1 MTTEQ
6 RRKIEN
12 LTHEE
17 VEQLSKRMGDEIREM
32 VDQVVIKANKKL
44 NKIGLTT
51 KMQIVI
57 EELKNN

>member
-1 MTTEQ
+1 MTEEQ
-6 RRKIEN
+6 KRKFEN

-17 VEQLSKRMGDEIREM
+17 AEQLSKRMGDEIRKM
-32 VDQVVIKANKKL
+32 VDQVVIRANKKL